1 MYQPDLIGMALGA
14 FSLAFI
20 LAAAALFIRLRMR
33 RKAPPT
39 DGWLTDDMVQQ
50 IIDLGVLS
58 ERQVPEEAL
67 DLEEAAREEE
77 RFWSET
83 WDEPERYWD

>member
-1 MYQPDLIGMALGA
+1 MEPLLFGTLAVLAL
-14 FSLAFI
+14 
-20 LAAAALFIRLRMR
+20 ALLVVSVLLLLRR
-33 RKAPPT
+33 RRSTLPQEE
-39 DGWLTDDMVQQ
+39 GWLTDDMVEQ

-67 DLEEAAREEE
+67 DLPEISREEE

-83 WDEPERYWD
+83 WDEPDRYWD

>member
-1 MYQPDLIGMALGA
+1 METILPFVTLAVFAL
-14 FSLAFI
+14 
-20 LAAAALFIRLRMR
+20 ALLVVAVLLLLRR
-33 RKAPPT
+33 RRSTLPQEE
-39 DGWLTDDMVQQ
+39 GWLTDDMVEQ

-67 DLEEAAREEE
+67 DLPEISREEE

-83 WDEPERYWD
+83 WDEPDRYWD

>member
-1 MYQPDLIGMALGA
+1 METHL
-14 FSLAFI
+14 
-20 LAAAALFIRLRMR
+20 LFITLGTFALALLVVAVLLLLRR
-33 RKAPPT
+33 RRSTLPQEE
-39 DGWLTDDMVQQ
+39 GWMTDDMVEQ

-58 ERQVPEEAL
+58 ERQVPDEVL
-67 DLEEAAREEE
+67 DLPEVSREEE